1 MQILSIRHVTTYHY
15 NKPVAFGAHRLML
28 RPRNGGGQK
37 VLKSKIN
44 ITPAPLRLTW
54 SQDIF
59 GNHVAI
65 ARFDGR
71 ADELRFVNNIRL
83 DHAPISFN
91 EAHIEESARFYP
103 FAYAAE
109 DRLELKRFRQPPAAR
124 NEIDRWSASFFREDR
139 SVRTHELLGGL
150 TDAISRGFKHVSRH
164 QKGVQDPVRT
174 LELGSGSCRDLA
186 VLMIAALRSRGFAAR
201 FVSGYVH
208 LADDDDDDFVG
219 GNMHAWVQVY
229 VPGPG
234 WVDFDPSSGVVGN
247 QNLIS
252 VAVAQHPREAIP
264 LQGTWY
270 GSASDHLAMNVAV
283 KVKMT
288 NLAAARQAGG
298 VNRK

>member
-1 MQILSIRHVTTYHY
+1 MQILSIRHITTYHY
-15 NKPVAFGAHRLML
+15 TKPVAFGEHRLML

-37 VLKSKIN
+37 VLKSEIN

-65 ARFDGR
+65 ARFDDR
-71 ADELRFVNNIRL
+71 SDQLRFVNNIRL

-91 EAHIEESARFYP
+91 EADIEESARFYP

-109 DRLELKRFRQPPAAR
+109 DRLELKRFRQPRAAR
-124 NEIDRWSASFFREDR
+124 NEIDRWSASFFREGR
-139 SVRTHELLGGL
+139 SVGTHEFLVGL

-247 QNLIS
+247 QNLIR
-252 VAVAQHPREAIP
+252 VAVAHHPREAIP
-264 LQGTWY
+264 L
-270 GSASDHLAMNVAV
+270 
-283 KVKMT
+283 
-288 NLAAARQAGG
+288 
-298 VNRK
+298 